1 MEPVDKQRSSWQVS
15 RRSLFVGGAIGGGL
29 LTAAA
34 PPASAARRTGPVTLD
49 EFLELSELLTDDVA
63 DLPEEAGA
71 AYFAAL
77 TADPAHAEPLRLL
90 AEAGVRAPDPPRTFA
105 ALVRSGALDE
115 PAAAATAQRI
125 LELWYSGLLDGGTID
140 YLEALAWTTLDFPEP
155 ASTEIGFPK
164 WERRP

>member
-1 MEPVDKQRSSWQVS
+1 MASDDEHLLLRPYS
-15 RRSLFVGGAIGGGL
+15 RRTVVVGTAAGGAL
-29 LTAAA
+29 VAA
-34 PPASAARRTGPVTLD
+34 PARAGAARRTGPVTLD

-71 AYFAAL
+71 SYFAAL
-77 TADPAHAEPLRLL
+77 TADPVHAGPLLRLV
-90 AEAGVRAPDPPRTFA
+90 EGGVRAANPPRTFT
-105 ALVRSGALDE
+105 ALVRRGLLDD
-115 PAAAATAQRI
+115 PATAATAQRI
-125 LELWYSGLLDGGTID
+125 LELWYSGLLDGRTVD